1 MKKRGAMRTIVGIL
15 LLIIFAEVFYLSF
28 IKDPLRVRDD
38 APSVTE
44 AAANTAADNRVNDLF
59 SLLFGGDKK
68 PADSKP
74 QTTPA
79 AQETAKPA
87 ENEPEPS
94 EEPAPETP
102 TPGPEVPASNTDVQ
116 DKKDDLPDIDITSW
130 EFMLVNTANNI
141 GEYTPDVTELEGQNL
156 DSRIIEPMKDFV
168 AAARAE
174 GLSVYLSSGY
184 RDYAT
189 QLYLYNRKVSQV
201 GDPEYAAT
209 IVAKPGTSEHQTGLA
224 CDITDQYYDPK
235 TQDLENTELF
245 QWMSQHC
252 QEYGF
257 IVRYPKGSEDIT
269 GIMYEPWHFRYVGV
283 EAATYIMEHGLTLE
297 EFVELYK

>member
-1 MKKRGAMRTIVGIL
+1 MRKRGSVRTLVGVL
-15 LLIIFAEVFYLSF
+15 LLIIFAEAFYLSF
-28 IKDPLRVRDD
+28 IKTPLRVGDD
-38 APSVTE
+38 APSVSE
-44 AAANTAADNRVNDLF
+44 ADANAPTDMRAEGF
-59 SLLFGGDKK
+59 FGMLFGKK
-68 PADSKP
+68 S
-74 QTTPA
+74 
-79 AQETAKPA
+79 
-87 ENEPEPS
+87 NEPQKTEPQAVQTPQPVPS

-102 TPGPEVPASNTDVQ
+102 TPGPEAPASDTDIP
-116 DKKDDLPDIDITSW
+116 DKTDALPDIDITSW
-130 EFMLVNTANNI
+130 EFLLVNAENNI

-156 DSRIIEPMKDFV
+156 DSRIIEPMKAFV

-201 GDPEYAAT
+201 GDPDTAAT

-235 TQDLENTELF
+235 TQELENTQLF
-245 QWMSQHC
+245 QWMSKHC

-257 IVRYPKGSEDIT
+257 IVRYPKGSEDVT

-283 EAATYIMEHGLTLE
+283 EAATYIMEHGITLE
-297 EFVELYK
+297 EFAALYK

>member
-1 MKKRGAMRTIVGIL
+1 MKKKGAMRTVVGIL
-15 LLIIFAEVFYLSF
+15 LLIIFAEAFYLGF
-28 IKDPLRVRDD
+28 IKNPLRVGED
-38 APSVTE
+38 APSAAE
-44 AAANTAADNRVNDLF
+44 AAVNTYADNRVNDFF
-59 SLLFGGDKK
+59 SKLFGTDPKQ
-68 PADSKP
+68 

-79 AQETAKPA
+79 PQGTEKPA
-87 ENEPEPS
+87 KTEPGPS
-94 EEPAPETP
+94 EEPEPETP
-102 TPGPEVPASNTDVQ
+102 TPGPEAPASNTDIP
-116 DKKDDLPDIDITSW
+116 DKTDALPDIDITSW
-130 EFMLVNTANNI
+130 EYMLVNAANNI

-156 DSRIIEPMKDFV
+156 DSRIIEPMKEFV

-189 QLYLYNRKVSQV
+189 QLYLYNRKVNQV

-245 QWMSQHC
+245 QWMSKHC

-283 EAATYIMEHGLTLE
+283 EAATYIMEHSITLE